1 MFLIKIC
8 GHPCKYHHPEPFYN
22 VDPISRDSHRALRFS
37 GPSMLFNPVEVKTV
51 AYPVIQM
58 LSLRLALVSSAL
70 SASTSIMPLVSN
82 TPL

>member
-8 GHPCKYHHPEPFYN
+8 GHILANIIILSRFN